1 MSTRIAQEEIA
12 RFLGTKQA
20 EVLCITGKWGVGK
33 TYSWSRYLREAK
45 EKQGVAMNR
54 YAYVSLFGQNS
65 LDDLRYA
72 IFESTVPLDQL
83 DAGPNF
89 TSVEATYHLAEKWGR
104 RLLQVANVAPGART
118 ILSGAGRTLFLA
130 VRNQIV
136 CIDDIERHGKGLE
149 IKDVLGMLSFLKEQR
164 DCKVVLLLNDEKLE
178 DAAQK
183 DFKAQLEKVV
193 DTRIVFAPTAAEAAE
208 IGVSANTPGR
218 DLIVSNCTALGI
230 TNIRVI
236 KKIEYLCLRLH
247 ELVQKFDLGVFRQAV
262 QTAALL
268 GWCHYQPDDDSA
280 PPLDFVTDYDLSYAG
295 YFKRQGKPEPS
306 AKEKA
311 WAALLAEYGFTS
323 VDEFDL
329 TILKGI
335 QAGFFDRE
343 EIDAAAQTLNKEIE
357 FRNRDNSFSE
367 AWDLYHGS
375 FKPNADEVLD
385 RMADAFRRSVGTIS
399 PVNLAGTVA
408 LFKDLGREDQAKD
421 LLKFY
426 MDQRT
431 EGRKFFDLDDSPFG
445 GDVRDPDVREAFE
458 QKLAT
463 FDKRQDPTEILLRVG
478 IDHGWSAQD
487 LDALADLS
495 AADFQTL
502 FEAQSGKDMRRIIK
516 AALDFG
522 SYGNASEQ
530 MKSIADRATEA
541 LRAIGQQS
549 PINARRIRIYG
560 VTLEESAE
568 AQGAADAPEGE
579 AGGEVPA

>member
-33 TYSWSRYLREAK
+33 TYSWCCYLREAK
-45 EKQGVAMNR
+45 AKNGVALNR

-83 DAGPNF
+83 DTGPDF
-89 TSVEATYHLAEKWGR
+89 TSVEATIHLGEKWGR
-104 RLLQVANVAPGART
+104 RLLQFANVAPGART

-164 DCKVVLLLNDEKLE
+164 NCKVVLLLNDEKLE

-193 DTRIVFAPTAAEAAE
+193 DTRIIFAPTAAEAAE

-218 DLIVSNCTALGI
+218 DLIVSNSTALGI

-247 ELVQKFDLGVFRQAV
+247 DLLQKFDPGVFRQAV
-262 QTAALL
+262 QTAALF
-268 GWCHYQPDDDSA
+268 GWCHYQPDDTA
-280 PPLDFVTDYDLSYAG
+280 PPLDFVTAYDQSYAG
-295 YFKRQGKPEPS
+295 YFKQHGKPEPS
-306 AKEKA
+306 AEEKA
-311 WAALLAEYGFTS
+311 WAALIADYGFTN

-329 TILKGI
+329 TILRGI
-335 QAGFFDRE
+335 QAGYFDRE
-343 EIDAAAQTLNKEIE
+343 EIDASAQKLNNEIE
-357 FRNRDNSFSE
+357 FRNRDNSFQE

-375 FKPNADEVLD
+375 FEPNADEVLD
-385 RMADAFRRSVGTIS
+385 KMADAFRRSIETIS
-399 PVNLAGTVA
+399 PVNLAGTVS
-408 LFKDLGREDQAKD
+408 LFKDLGREDQAKE
-421 LLKFY
+421 LLQFY
-426 MDQRT
+426 MDQRL
-431 EGRKFFDLDDSPFG
+431 EGRDFFDLGESPFG
-445 GDVRDPDVREAFE
+445 GDVRDPDVREAFG

-463 FDKRQDPTEILLRVG
+463 FDERQNPVEILLRVG
-478 IDHGWSAQD
+478 MDRGWSPQD
-487 LDALADLS
+487 LDTLAELS
-495 AADFQTL
+495 ATDFQEL
-502 FEAQSGKDMRRIIK
+502 FEAQSGKDMRRMIK
-516 AALDFG
+516 AALNFG
-522 SYGNASEQ
+522 TFGNASDP
-530 MKSIADRATEA
+530 MKSIAARATEA
-541 LRAIGQQS
+541 LRSIGRQS
-549 PINARRIRIYG
+549 PINARRIRLYG
-560 VTLEESAE
+560 VTLEEPTEAE
-568 AQGAADAPEGE
+568 VVADPTQGE
-579 AGGEVPA
+579 ADGEVFA